1 MEHLDRIGTDNLI
14 TFPGFGIELN
24 VDPNAFTIFGFEI
37 KWYGIMIAIGHFLAM
52 TYCFRRTKEFGIDGD
67 KLTDVVFA
75 GLVGA
80 VIGARAYYVIFHL
93 NTYHDIKEILAIRD
107 GGLAVYGGIIGA
119 VLAAFVTAKI
129 KKMRF
134 LPTLDLAAI
143 GFFIGQA
150 CGRWGNFFNQECFG
164 TNTTMPWGMSGGRI
178 QDYLIYNQD
187 MFAANGI
194 TVDPYLPVH
203 PCFLYESLWCAA
215 GFLIMHFF
223 HKKRKF
229 DGELI
234 CIYAAWYG
242 IGRMIIEG
250 LRTDSLYAGSARV
263 SQVVAAV
270 TSVAAVVIMIVLH
283 IRTKKL
289 GTKLFRDTEEA
300 AAILAAADAREKEE
314 AELREN
320 KKKKTLDTDQK
331 IIDDSEDD
339 EQ

>member
-1 MEHLDRIGTDNLI
+1 
-14 TFPGFGIELN
+14 
-24 VDPNAFTIFGFEI
+24 
-37 KWYGIMIAIGHFLAM
+37 MIAIGLFLAM

-75 GLVGA
+75 GLIGA
-80 VIGARAYYVIFHL
+80 VVGARAYYVIFHMS
-93 NTYHDIKEILAIRD
+93 TYHDIKEILAIRD

-119 VLAAFVTAKI
+119 VLVAFVVSKI

-134 LPTLDLAAI
+134 LPTLDIASI

-164 TNTTMPWGMSGGRI
+164 TNTTLPWGMSGGRV

-187 MFAANGI
+187 AFSASGI
-194 TVDPYLPVH
+194 NVDPYLPVH
-203 PCFLYESLWCAA
+203 PCFLYESLWCLA

-234 CIYAAWYG
+234 CLYVAWYG
-242 IGRMIIEG
+242 IGRALIEG

-263 SQVVAAV
+263 SQVVAIV
-270 TSVAAVVIMIVLH
+270 TSAAAIVLMVVLH
-283 IRTKKL
+283 LRTKKN
-289 GTKLFRDTEEA
+289 GTPLFRDTEDA
-300 AAILAAADAREKEE
+300 AEILAAAESRDKEDAERR
-314 AELREN
+314 AN
-320 KKKKTLDTDQK
+320 KKKKELTADQK

-339 EQ
+339 DQ

>member
-1 MEHLDRIGTDNLI
+1 MEHLDRIGTDNII
-14 TFPGFGIELN
+14 TFPGLGIRLN
-24 VDPNAFTIFGFEI
+24 VDPTAFSIGGFEI
-37 KWYGIMIAIGHFLAM
+37 KWYGIMIAIGLFLAM

-80 VIGARAYYVIFHL
+80 VIGARAYYVAFHAS
-93 NTYHDIKEILAIRD
+93 TYHDIMEVLAIRD

-119 VLAAFVTAKI
+119 VLVGFVVAKI

-134 LPTLDLAAI
+134 LPTLDLASM

-164 TNTTMPWGMSGGRI
+164 TNTSLPWGMSGGRV
-178 QDYLIYNQD
+178 QDYLIYSQD
-187 MFAANGI
+187 SFAANGI

-215 GFLIMHFF
+215 GLLIMHLF

-242 IGRMIIEG
+242 IGRAVIEG

-263 SQVVAAV
+263 SQVLAAA
-270 TSVAAVVIMIVLH
+270 TAAIAIVIIVFMH
-283 IRTKKL
+283 IRTKKAGVHL
-289 GTKLFRDTEEA
+289 YRDSKEA
-300 AAILAAADAREKEE
+300 AAELAE
-314 AELREN
+314 AEKREQEENERKAN
-320 KKKKTLDTDQK
+320 KKKKELSSDQK
-331 IIDDSEDD
+331 IIDDSEDN
-339 EQ
+339 EP